1 MYKTKQAFI
10 GNVILLML
18 EVFSVAWIMSGIS
31 TARGPL
37 DGPNIESLKYYTVD
51 SNILMGIAALASAI
65 VQRQVQKGKLPGVPR
80 GIQLLKLAG
89 TVSVTLTM
97 LITMF
102 FLGPTI
108 GRIYGF
114 FSLYANSSLF
124 LHLINP
130 VAAIFVFL
138 RYERSADIPL
148 SWTPVGIIPTVL
160 YAVYYVAL
168 TLQHIEGG
176 RIAAGYDWYGFFAF
190 GIGNWGFVV
199 AVILLITYGITLTL
213 WKLNRGRRRG
223 FRSV

>member
-1 MYKTKQAFI
+1 MYKTKQALI

-18 EVFSVAWIMSGIS
+18 EVISVAWIMSGIGS
-31 TARGPL
+31 ARGPL
-37 DGPNIESLKYYTVD
+37 DGPNLDSLKYYTVD

-65 VQRQVQKGKLPGVPR
+65 AQHKMQKGKLSGVPR

-102 FLGPTI
+102 FLGPTS
-108 GRIYGF
+108 GSIYGF
-114 FSLYANSSLF
+114 FSLYENYSLF

-130 VAAIFVFL
+130 VAAIFIFL

-160 YAVYYVAL
+160 YAIYYVAL
-168 TLQHIEGG
+168 TLQHIKGG
-176 RIAAGYDWYGFFAF
+176 RIAAGYDWYGFLVF
-190 GIGNWGFVV
+190 GIGNWGVV
-199 AVILLITYGITLTL
+199 AAVILLITYGITLTL
-213 WKLNRGRRRG
+213 WKLNRGRIKA
-223 FRSV
+223 